1 SRRPT
6 NGHVTPPKTE
16 VYAMTNLGSRLVLTV
31 LLTTLIAACGCKP
44 NDGDGTSGGGGGGA
58 VSGKRQFLSMGTAPV
73 GGAFPVVGGAVAEVL
88 NAHKGSIDWK
98 VQAKGTKGSQENIRR
113 LASGDLQLAL
123 SNAAITYFAV
133 RGEAGWEKAYE
144 VRSIVTLAPNVAL
157 FIARSDSGIQ
167 KISDLKGKR
176 VIVGP
181 SGAGFEMFVQP
192 VVEEHGVK
200 WSDFTQLNAT
210 QSGAVDML
218 GDGAADAAF
227 LGGAVPTASITQ
239 ATSTFNVQFVPFDES
254 ARQRLIEKYPFFHAA
269 TIPAGTY
276 KGLDQDFE
284 GLNVGSMHMITSAS
298 QDEELVYQLTKSI
311 WENRAEIAGK
321 HPAGKAINEKNAA
334 RRTGTDYHPGAVR
347 FYKEIGII
355 EHEAAGTPAPPEERS
370 PNEDTEQANA
380 PAESAPAAEVN
391 ADEPTE

>member
-1 SRRPT
+1 M
-6 NGHVTPPKTE
+6 K
-16 VYAMTNLGSRLVLTV
+16 NLGSNVVLTV
-31 LLTTLIAACGCKP
+31 LSLSLTCAFGCKP
-44 NDGDGTSGGGGGGA
+44 SGGDGTSGSGGVA
-58 VSGKRQFLSMGTAPV
+58 GKRQFLSMGTAPV
-73 GGAFPVVGGAVAEVL
+73 GGAFPVVGGAIAEVL
-88 NAHKGSIDWK
+88 NEHKGSIDWK

-133 RGEAGWEKAYE
+133 RGESGWEKAYDM
-144 VRSIVTLAPNVAL
+144 RSIVTLAPNVAL
-157 FIARSDSGIQ
+157 FIARSDSGVQ

-192 VVEEHGVK
+192 IVEEHGVQ
-200 WSDFTQLNAT
+200 WAEFTQLNAT

-239 ATSTFNVQFVPFDES
+239 ATSTFDVQFVPFDED
-254 ARQRLIEKYPFFHAA
+254 ARQRLIEKYPFFHPA

-276 KGLDQDFE
+276 KGLEQDFS
-284 GLNVGSMHMITSAS
+284 GLNVGSMHMITAAD

-311 WENRAEIAGK
+311 WDNRAEIAAK

-334 RRTGTDYHPGAVR
+334 RRTGTDYHPGAIRYYEEV
-347 FYKEIGII
+347 GIWP
-355 EHEAAGTPAPPEERS
+355 EAASTPASSTPAATGDDATPA
-370 PNEDTEQANA
+370 NETQTETTA
-380 PAESAPAAEVN
+380 PAEQADAPAEAAPAAEPG
-391 ADEPTE
+391 ADE

>member
-1 SRRPT
+1 
-6 NGHVTPPKTE
+6 
-16 VYAMTNLGSRLVLTV
+16 MTNLGSRLVLTV
-31 LLTTLIAACGCKP
+31 LVLTLASGIGCKP
-44 NDGDGTSGGGGGGA
+44 NNGDDLSGGGGGGA
-58 VSGKRQFLSMGTAPV
+58 AVGKRQFLSMGTAPV
-73 GGAFPVVGGAVAEVL
+73 GGAFPVVGGAIAEVL
-88 NAHKGSIDWK
+88 NEHKASIDWK

-144 VRSIVTLAPNVAL
+144 MRSIVTLAPNVAL

-176 VIVGP
+176 VIIGP

-200 WSDFTQLNAT
+200 WTDFTQLNAT

-227 LGGAVPTASITQ
+227 LGGAVPTGSITQ
-239 ATSTFNVQFVPFDES
+239 ATSTFDVQFVPFDED
-254 ARQRLIEKYPFFHAA
+254 ARLRLIEKYPFFHDAS
-269 TIPAGTY
+269 IPGGTY
-276 KGLDQDFE
+276 KGLDQDFK
-284 GLNVGSMHMITSAS
+284 GLNVGSMHMITSAN
-298 QDEELVYQLTKSI
+298 QDEELVYQLTKAI
-311 WENRAEIAGK
+311 WENREEIAGK

-347 FYKEIGII
+347 FYKEIGLIAN
-355 EHEAAGTPAPPEERS
+355 EAAGTQPTPETAPTS
-370 PNEDTEQANA
+370 DA
-380 PAESAPAAEVN
+380 PAESTAPAAPTD
-391 ADEPTE
+391 AAAEPTPEAETGTNEKAE